1 MMPPTWLTEKGGG
14 MGIRRLAATAL
25 VLGACA
31 SGCGP
36 AHGRAAPPAPA
47 ATATPLRAPIVMF
60 LGDSYT
66 TGGTKTPPERA
77 YAADTARELGWQ
89 VIIGGLGG
97 TGFVA
102 PGATHEPFDV
112 LFERQLAWRPAP
124 DMVIVAGGHND
135 STYAPATVAAAAEGL
150 LTKIRQ
156 QWPDSRLVLIGPMW
170 GNGAP
175 DASVLEIRD
184 ALGVAA
190 RALKIPFIDP
200 LSGKWIT
207 GDRADHVGNAGQYI
221 QRDGVHPND
230 AGHRYLAARLV
241 AELRRL
247 GLTEP

>member
-1 MMPPTWLTEKGGG
+1 
-14 MGIRRLAATAL
+14 MGIRRLAAAVL

-36 AHGRAAPPAPA
+36 AHSQGAQAAPAAPE
-47 ATATPLRAPIVMF
+47 ATATPVRAPIVMF

-66 TGGTKTPPERA
+66 TGGTKTTPEHS

-102 PGATHEPFDV
+102 PGATHEPFSV

-124 DMVIVAGGHND
+124 DMVVVAGGHND
-135 STYAPATVAAAAEGL
+135 RAYAPAAVAAAAEGL
-150 LTKIRQ
+150 LVKIRQ
-156 QWPDSRLVLIGPMW
+156 QWPYSRLVLIGPMW

-184 ALGVAA
+184 ALGVVA
-190 RALKIPFIDP
+190 RTLKIPFIDP
-200 LSGKWIT
+200 LGGKWIT
-207 GDRADHVGNAGQYI
+207 GDGADHLGNAGRYI
-221 QRDGVHPND
+221 LRDGVHPTD
-230 AGHRYLAARLV
+230 DGHRYLATRLV

>member
-1 MMPPTWLTEKGGG
+1 
-14 MGIRRLAATAL
+14 MGIRRLAAAMFL
-25 VLGACA
+25 IGICA
-31 SGCGP
+31 SGCGGT
-36 AHGRAAPPAPA
+36 AHGRAVLPAPE
-47 ATATPLRAPIVMF
+47 ATATPVRAPVVMF

-66 TGGTKTPPERA
+66 TGGTKTVPERA
-77 YAADTARELGWQ
+77 YAADTARDLGWQ

-135 STYAPATVAAAAEGL
+135 RTYAPSKVAVAAEGL
-150 LTKIRQ
+150 FAKIRQ
-156 QWPDSRLVLIGPMW
+156 LWPSARLLLIGPMW

-184 ALGVAA
+184 ALGAVA
-190 RALKIPFIDP
+190 RAQQIPFVDP
-200 LSGKWIT
+200 LAGKWIT
-207 GDRADHVGNAGQYI
+207 GDRAGRYGNAKRYI
-221 QRDGVHPND
+221 QRDGVHPNPE
-230 AGHRYLAARLV
+230 GHRYLATRLT

-247 GLTEP
+247 GLSEP

>member
-1 MMPPTWLTEKGGG
+1 
-14 MGIRRLAATAL
+14 MGIRRLAAAMLL
-25 VLGACA
+25 VGACT
-31 SGCGP
+31 SGCGGA

-47 ATATPLRAPIVMF
+47 ATATPVRAPIVMF

-66 TGGTKTPPERA
+66 TGGTKTLPERA
-77 YAADTARELGWQ
+77 YAADTARDLGWQ

-112 LFERQLAWRPAP
+112 LFERQLAWRPEP
-124 DMVIVAGGHND
+124 DMLIIAGGHND
-135 STYAPATVAAAAEGL
+135 RPYAPSRVAVAAEGL
-150 LTKIRQ
+150 LNKIRQ
-156 QWPDSRLVLIGPMW
+156 LWPGTRLLLIGPMW

-184 ALGVAA
+184 ALRAVA
-190 RALKIPFIDP
+190 RAFKIPFIDP
-200 LSGKWIT
+200 LGAKWIT
-207 GDRADHVGNAGQYI
+207 GDRVGRYGNAGQYI
-221 QRDGVHPND
+221 QRDGVHPNVD
-230 AGHRYLAARLV
+230 GHKYLSTRLV